1 MSQLLKGAVPFL
13 VLSALRDGELHGYAI
28 SQRIREATGD
38 LLAPSEGTLYP
49 ILHRFE
55 ADGVLAAEWREGAG
69 GPRRRTYRLTTKGGK
84 SLAAMEREWA
94 ALDGAVR
101 ARPMERP
108 SGA

>member
-28 SQRIREATGD
+28 AQLIRARTGD

-55 ADGVLAAEWREGAG
+55 ADGILVAEWRDGER
-69 GPRRRTYRLTTKGGK
+69 GPRRRYYRLTPKGGK
-84 SLAAMEREWA
+84 ALEAYEREWA
-94 ALDGAVR
+94 TLDGAVR
-101 ARPMERP
+101 LRPGETP
-108 SGA
+108 AGA